1 METIWSTQTEAM
13 EDIGSVYLGIGYRYL
28 DEPEP
33 RMPPVDTSTVAIVR
47 DFRGYGRDVAFF
59 CDLLG
64 PGPSEAIRRSYP
76 QTWHVEQLDAPL
88 YLSPEVQDA
97 VSGDFGE

>member
-1 METIWSTQTEAM
+1 METIWSSQSATM
-13 EDIGSVYLGIGYRYL
+13 EDIGNVYLAIGYRYL

-33 RMPPVDTSTVAIVR
+33 RMPPVDTSTVAVVR

-76 QTWHVEQLDAPL
+76 QTWHAEHLNAPL
-88 YLSPEVQDA
+88 YLSPEVQDSL
-97 VSGDFGE
+97 SGDFGE